1 MKKSAKPGR
10 WWTGV
15 FAACRVES
23 ATSSDKML
31 SMSLQKASCWI
42 QSGKKLTRSWSV
54 VMVDLLTIS
63 KNSERRKLVGVGNA
77 GSGVG
82 ISSSMEVVGSISDSS
97 SKKMSKALERPISG
111 VFRCGEPVLVKK
123 AADRFQS
130 EGVGR
135 GGKSTVEDC

>member
-1 MKKSAKPGR
+1 
-10 WWTGV
+10 
-15 FAACRVES
+15 
-23 ATSSDKML
+23 
-31 SMSLQKASCWI
+31 
-42 QSGKKLTRSWSV
+42 
-54 VMVDLLTIS
+54 MVDLLTIS

-111 VFRCGEPVLVKK
+111 VFRCGEPVEVKK
-123 AADRFQS
+123 AADCFQS